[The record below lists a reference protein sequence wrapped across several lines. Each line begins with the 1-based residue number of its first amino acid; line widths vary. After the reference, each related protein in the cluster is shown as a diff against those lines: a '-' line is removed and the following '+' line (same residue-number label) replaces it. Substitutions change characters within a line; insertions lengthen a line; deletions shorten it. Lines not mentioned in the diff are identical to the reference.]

1 MLADRSTSGTQNVGL
16 LLFPGFSNLCLANA
30 VEPLRAAN
38 TLARRPLYRW
48 RFMAMEAG
56 PLMSSSGLPVQPEAL
71 EREARGDMLL
81 VMPSY
86 DHERLGTPDT
96 LRRLRGAAARFGLVA
111 GLDSGSWLL
120 AQAGLLN
127 GYRATSHW
135 DILTGLAERFPDLDV
150 VADRFVIDRDRA
162 SCGGATATLDL
173 MLHLIGAR
181 HGTALA
187 LDVAAL
193 FLYGGGAAQPAQHM
207 PVLPQRTLREAAA
220 LMRRNLEEPQSIA
233 TIAGAL
239 GLSQRRLEA
248 LFRTHADL
256 TPVQLYR
263 RIRLAEARRRV
274 LETTQSIAEIAGR
287 CGYADPAAMTRA
299 FRAEFGM
306 PPTALRQRAQD
317 TGARDATG
325 ADRAIL
331 AEITSE
337 ERRCP

>member
-1 MLADRSTSGTQNVGL
+1 MDQSATGTENVVL

-48 RFMAMEAG
+48 RFMAMTDG
-56 PLMSSSGLPVQPEAL
+56 PLRSSSGLPVGPERL
-71 EREARGDMLL
+71 DRDSTGHLLL

-86 DHERLGTPDT
+86 DHEALATPDT
-96 LRRLRGAAARFGLVA
+96 LRRLRGAGRRFAMVA

-120 AQAGLLN
+120 ARAGMLD

-135 DILTGLAERFPDLDV
+135 DVLSSLAESFPEVDV
-150 VADRFVIDRDRA
+150 VADRIVVDRDRA

-173 MLHLIGAR
+173 MLDLIGRR

-193 FLYGGGAAQPAQHM
+193 FLYGGGAAQPVAHM

-220 LMRRNLEEPQSIA
+220 LMRRHLEDPW
-233 TIAGAL
+233 TIAAIAAAL
-239 GLSQRRLEA
+239 GLSQRKLEM
-248 LFRTHADL
+248 LFRIHADL

-263 RIRLAEARRRV
+263 RIRLSEARRRV
-274 LETTQSIAEIAGR
+274 LETSQSIAEISGR

-299 FRAEFGM
+299 FREEFGTTPTDLRRNVTA
-306 PPTALRQRAQD
+306 PPRP
-317 TGARDATG
+317 DATP
-325 ADRAIL
+325 AERAIV
-331 AEITSE
+331 
-337 ERRCP
+337 P

>member
-1 MLADRSTSGTQNVGL
+1 MKTERRASGTELVVL

-48 RFMAMEAG
+48 RFVAMGEG
-56 PLMSSSGLPVQPEAL
+56 PLLSSSGLPVQPEML
-71 EREARGDMLL
+71 DREARGDMLL

-86 DHERLGTPDT
+86 DHIALATPDT
-96 LRRLRGAAARFGLVA
+96 LRRLRGAAARFCLVA

-120 AQAGLLN
+120 AHAGLLN

-135 DILTGLAERFPDLDV
+135 DILSSLAERFPELDV
-150 VADRFVIDRDRA
+150 VTDRFVIDRDRA

-173 MLHLIGAR
+173 MLYLIGQR
-181 HGTALA
+181 HGTTLA

-193 FLYGGGAAQPAQHM
+193 FLYGGGAEHPAPHM

-220 LMRRNLEEPQSIA
+220 LMRRNLEEPWSIPA
-233 TIAGAL
+233 IAGRL
-239 GLSQRRLEA
+239 GLSQRKLEA
-248 LFRTHADL
+248 LFRAHADL

-263 RIRLAEARRRV
+263 RIRLGEARRRV

-299 FRAEFGM
+299 FRAEYGVT
-306 PPTALRQRAQD
+306 PRALRG
-317 TGARDATG
+317 GAGDVRQQDATD
-325 ADRAIL
+325 AERAIL
-331 AEITSE
+331 TGTSME
-337 ERRCP
+337 EGR

>member
-1 MLADRSTSGTQNVGL
+1 MQKDRRTSGTELVVL

-38 TLARRPLYRW
+38 TLARRPHYRW
-48 RFMAMEAG
+48 RFMAMAEG
-56 PLMSSSGLPVQPEAL
+56 PVHSSSGLPVQPELLDRDAM
-71 EREARGDMLL
+71 GDMLM

-86 DHERLGTPDT
+86 DHVALATPDT
-96 LRRLRGAAARFGLVA
+96 LRRLRGAAKRFGLVA
-111 GLDSGSWLL
+111 GLDSGSWIL
-120 AQAGLLN
+120 ARAGVLK

-135 DILTGLAERFPDLDV
+135 DILNSLSEDFPEVDV
-150 VADRFVIDRDRA
+150 VADRFVIDRNRA

-173 MLHLIGAR
+173 MLELIARR

-193 FLYGGGAAQPAQHM
+193 FLYGGGTAHPAPHM

-220 LMRRNLEEPQSIA
+220 LMRRNLEDPLPMAAIA
-233 TIAGAL
+233 AAL
-239 GLSQRRLEA
+239 GLSQRKLEM

-256 TPVQLYR
+256 TAVQLYR

-287 CGYADPAAMTRA
+287 CGYGDPAAMTRA
-299 FRAEFGM
+299 FRAEFGVTPRM
-306 PPTALRQRAQD
+306 LRRGANMTPPRDEDPAAQ
-317 TGARDATG
+317 
-325 ADRAIL
+325 AIL
-331 AEITSE
+331 IRDRTET
-337 ERRCP
+337 CG